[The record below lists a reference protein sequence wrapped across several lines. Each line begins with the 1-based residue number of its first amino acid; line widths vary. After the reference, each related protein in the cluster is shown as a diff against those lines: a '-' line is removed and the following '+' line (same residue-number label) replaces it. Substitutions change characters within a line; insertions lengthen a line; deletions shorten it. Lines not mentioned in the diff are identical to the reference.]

1 VSATVGPVRR
11 AAVLVALAGGLA
23 AAAAPL
29 AAGAGAPP
37 LTRHTVPGVGVTL
50 SVPSSWVAV
59 DYREVLTQGVI
70 DRLSRENPRLA
81 FLFRAL
87 RQGGI
92 KFVAADPIVRGGFQ
106 TNVNVVVGSVPAGL
120 TPATYRQALVTQ
132 LGALPSV
139 KGHVAVNSVT
149 LPAAGPGLRLN
160 YRLRLV
166 VQGRPIVTKTLQ
178 YAFLRGNRSIVVT
191 YTTTPASE
199 GAYTSTFSRSANSI
213 RLA

>member
-1 VSATVGPVRR
+1 VRR
-11 AAVLVALAGGLA
+11 AAVLVAVALGLA

-29 AAGAGAPP
+29 AAAAPP

-70 DRLSRENPRLA
+70 DRLSRENPKLA

-106 TNVNVVVGSVPAGL
+106 TNVNVVVGTVPAGL

-139 KGHVAVNSVT
+139 QGRVAVNAVT
-149 LPAAGPGLRLN
+149 LPTAGPGVRLS
-160 YRLRLV
+160 YRLQLV
-166 VQGRPIVTKTLQ
+166 VQGRRLVTKTLQ
-178 YAFLRGNRSIVVT
+178 YAFLRDNRSIIVT
-191 YTTTPASE
+191 YTTTPASA
-199 GAYTSTFSRSANSI
+199 GAYTSTFTRSANSI
-213 RLA
+213 RLT